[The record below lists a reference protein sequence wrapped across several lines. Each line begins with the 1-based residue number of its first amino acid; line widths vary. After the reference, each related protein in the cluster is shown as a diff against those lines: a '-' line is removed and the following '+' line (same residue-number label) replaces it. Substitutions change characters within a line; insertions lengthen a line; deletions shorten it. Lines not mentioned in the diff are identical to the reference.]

1 MNPRPRYLLTIAALL
16 FLILPTTVLAGGK
29 TAGAPSLTLS
39 EVHTRATEDVSV
51 LICPAGDGRPLSE
64 AMTFGGGVMDATV
77 EMIMRDS
84 GGHPIAG
91 FPSEDIWLEGPG
103 LQFAIAGSTA
113 DIHTQTYGYTEW
125 ALPLGGGGSMES
137 AQMYG
142 TINSNPVFGENPLP
156 FIRFNSPDMN
166 GDLVI
171 NLVDVS
177 LFAQVYLGGYSYS
190 ADFYW
195 DGLLNMVD
203 VAILAQHYGHDNP

>member
-1 MNPRPRYLLTIAALL
+1 
-16 FLILPTTVLAGGK
+16 
-29 TAGAPSLTLS
+29 
-39 EVHTRATEDVSV
+39 
-51 LICPAGDGRPLSE
+51 
-64 AMTFGGGVMDATV
+64 
-77 EMIMRDS
+77 
-84 GGHPIAG
+84 
-91 FPSEDIWLEGPG
+91 
-103 LQFAIAGSTA
+103 
-113 DIHTQTYGYTEW
+113 
-125 ALPLGGGGSMES
+125 MES